1 MKGRLSART
10 FGTTSCG
17 LPRNGYEMA
26 SGDGHRPRRRRGPSA
41 APSESWSGRA
51 GQEEHTHV
59 VGMRWC
65 QVVVRDRRAQIGV

>member
-26 SGDGHRPRRRRGPSA
+26 SGDGHRPRRRRA
-41 APSESWSGRA
+41 HR
-51 GQEEHTHV
+51 Q
-59 VGMRWC
+59 
-65 QVVVRDRRAQIGV
+65 RRL